1 MRDICAI
8 LLGEEI
14 GENPEIS
21 RSRQDDGSM
30 FVVVEALLENAAA
43 NIVGLAE
50 RDLLDRLA

>member
-1 MRDICAI
+1 
-8 LLGEEI
+8 
-14 GENPEIS
+14 
-21 RSRQDDGSM
+21 M